1 MEVSINKLN
10 IVNEKNVGRCVDM
23 IILGILDGL
32 CVHGIDGANN
42 IPSWN
47 TQCLKDWWDPLFDFF
62 ELLLSND
69 GCVVIWCNVKLPWL
83 QGKIVSFS
91 HGNKGCE
98 LEFRL
103 INLFKIYIM
112 VNYLLQLGF
121 IPSYVTTLS
130 NILVFRKPKHTFDF
144 FDMASY
150 IEPSMDVKY
159 MDVIFNNIIV
169 DTMSLKPFGELWK
182 GGKEKNLLIM

>member
-10 IVNEKNVGRCVDM
+10 IVYGKDVGRCVDM

-32 CVHGIDGANN
+32 CVHGIDEGNN

-69 GCVVIWCNVKLPWL
+69 GCVVIRCNVKLPWL
-83 QGKIVSFS
+83 QGKIVNFS

-98 LEFRL
+98 LEFFF
-103 INLFKIYIM
+103 IDIFK
-112 VNYLLQLGF
+112 F
-121 IPSYVTTLS
+121 
-130 NILVFRKPKHTFDF
+130 
-144 FDMASY
+144 
-150 IEPSMDVKY
+150 
-159 MDVIFNNIIV
+159 
-169 DTMSLKPFGELWK
+169 
-182 GGKEKNLLIM
+182 